1 MMRYLKMPLWLL
13 ILALTAMSL
22 TSCDPLSS
30 VEYKIYNMTEDTV
43 AVSFYKEIMTSPY
56 QGYSIEE
63 NDSVTTDY
71 NPTEGNDSILT
82 AVLAPKQALSVSRE
96 WNGLYREERIVPAW
110 KYIKS
115 MTMGDREA
123 DPEVWGDESRWTMK
137 TKGGGFGEGESRYYQ
152 LLLRPT
158 NH

>member
-1 MMRYLKMPLWLL
+1 MMRYLKMPLWLP

-71 NPTEGNDSILT
+71 NPTAGNDSILT

-123 DPEVWGDESRWTMK
+123 DPEVWSDESRWTMK

>member
-1 MMRYLKMPLWLL
+1 MMRYLKMPLWLP

-115 MTMGDREA
+115 MTMGDIEA
-123 DPEVWGDESRWTMK
+123 DAEVWSDESRWTMK